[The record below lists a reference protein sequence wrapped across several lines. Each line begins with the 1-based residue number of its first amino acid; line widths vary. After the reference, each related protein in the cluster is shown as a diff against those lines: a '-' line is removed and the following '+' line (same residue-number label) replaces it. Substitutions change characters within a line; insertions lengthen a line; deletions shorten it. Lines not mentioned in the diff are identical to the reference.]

1 MRLSQSTGWIGRFV
15 DPPVP
20 DVPAVA
26 AVLQCRAPRSHRP
39 ESGAIY
45 AGGKIGSSPMTA
57 HPPLSLRV
65 LFPRLVLPLALL
77 VACAAVWAQDRA
89 STLAPVTISAK
100 ANREPAEKSYRRMVR
115 GMDLFERRHALAP
128 DATLRFKLLPRHRDT
143 DMRDIELNVLGT
155 NAEMSVPVAPDNTF
169 VLQRDQ
175 RALAENAMVVP
186 DRRRG
191 TMTWRTEVRTPGL
204 PPQTRRLGD
213 LRLECEVGMEA
224 GLVSNHRSLFDRVL
238 GAVVQTPSY
247 CAGKDPRYL
256 FFSDQPLFGVAL
268 VSGQRRETLPV
279 GQLYAAASDDPA
291 YKDDLPFCDC
301 EVLLDRSY
309 FLPLGDRSWPDD
321 TLVEFEFMAGGGVNE
336 GQRVGPIVPG
346 RSTRADVAAAFAQ
359 ATQIRFDSGYEVW
372 VDKDKPPRRRRQDEE
387 NVEVA
392 ERVILVDPS
401 GLVTRARLR
410 LPSATH

>member
-1 MRLSQSTGWIGRFV
+1 
-15 DPPVP
+15 
-20 DVPAVA
+20 
-26 AVLQCRAPRSHRP
+26 
-39 ESGAIY
+39 
-45 AGGKIGSSPMTA
+45 MTA
-57 HPPLSLRV
+57 PPFLSLRV
-65 LFPRLVLPLALL
+65 PLPRFMLPLALL
-77 VACAAVWAQDRA
+77 VACGAGWTQDRA

-115 GMDLFERRHALAP
+115 GMDLFERRRALAP

-155 NAEMSVPVAPDNTF
+155 RTTEMSVPVAPDNTF
-169 VLQRDQ
+169 VLQRDP

-186 DRRRG
+186 DRKRG
-191 TMTWRTEVRTPGL
+191 TMTWRTEIRTPGL

-238 GAVVQTPSY
+238 GAVVETPDY

-268 VSGQRRETLPV
+268 VSGQRRETLPA
-279 GQLYAAASDDPA
+279 GRLYGAASDDRA
-291 YKDDLPFCDC
+291 YRDDLPFCDC

-321 TLVEFEFMAGGGVNE
+321 TLVEFEFMAGGGAGE
-336 GQRVGPIVPG
+336 GPWVGPIVPG
-346 RSTRADVAAAFAQ
+346 RSTRADVAAAFPQ
-359 ATQIRFDSGYEVW
+359 ATRVRFDSGYEVW
-372 VDKDKPPRRRRQDEE
+372 VDKDKPPRRRTRDED
-387 NVEVA
+387 NADVA

-401 GLVTRARLR
+401 GLVTKARLR
-410 LPSATH
+410 LPAAAH